1 MAFARQSAVEIS
13 DYVQHDVDVAARC
26 VGIRAD
32 FVGFVDQRFGCG
44 PVDAGKCHVEL
55 HGEAEALGLARADA
69 DGCGG
74 GCVSGNLGVLAASSD
89 DLIACDGIIAS
100 QAGRQPLRF
109 NRARFIFDA

>member
-1 MAFARQSAVEIS
+1 MQCDGIVES
-13 DYVQHDVDVAARC
+13 LFGKPGLHCNRSSLKD
-26 VGIRAD
+26 
-32 FVGFVDQRFGCG
+32 FGCG